1 MGCPI
6 PPGPAINPS
15 ADGVKCKRLN
25 QDACCVP
32 GTGMQRAFFV
42 YYMAVRRFYRGP
54 QRLDIRRLAA
64 YDPGSL
70 WIRADTNDPYP
81 FRVQCSAIGGSLP
94 AAGSAAYKPKQSR
107 VFQLDQDS
115 KNPHSDA
122 SKCGFPYLLLC
133 SPLLRRRHSPWF
145 LACFLIV
152 CPRRG
157 YNHFLWSNEQSAFCY
172 CGTLKHTLY

>member
-1 MGCPI
+1 
-6 PPGPAINPS
+6 
-15 ADGVKCKRLN
+15 
-25 QDACCVP
+25 
-32 GTGMQRAFFV
+32 
-42 YYMAVRRFYRGP
+42 MAVRRFYRGP

-152 CPRRG
+152 CPGVVTITSSGVMSRAPFAIAAPLNIPSTNVLKFSTSVPSVI
-157 YNHFLWSNEQSAFCY
+157 YSAVP
-172 CGTLKHTLY
+172 